1 MSTCWLLARYL
12 ACYCVA
18 QMVNNV
24 HAVGLAAGAF
34 SLGYALCAYQTMQSH
49 LRDATALAAS
59 TSRASR
65 PGGQPVLAAST
76 KPAVEAAAAE
86 SAAQRPGL
94 ALATRAGRT
103 SPLNDDAVRPSPVKI
118 ELSPSK
124 EIVSAQPLSPAPT
137 PCPAKSQVA
146 SLVLEETSAR
156 AISVRKRRYVRG
168 ATGSRKIIII
178 MDPGPVRSSCC

>member
-1 MSTCWLLARYL
+1 
-12 ACYCVA
+12 
-18 QMVNNV
+18 MVNNL

-34 SLGYALCAYQTMQSH
+34 SQGYALCAYQTMQSH